1 MHHNSE
7 LGKCGSVNHA
17 LADLITIPLSGYFAN
32 NIRRGNAL
40 YFPEVS
46 GLPDSAPAVLLKLR
60 KFHNKDMVLV
70 RHFIM
75 LSFDSKPKPS
85 HCRYTTKNLQN
96 NETIPKRGSKHT
108 FPSFYA
114 VDIHPRVDLYSM
126 PINESTRLLM
136 RGKPKLL
143 RAFHF
148 DNTNANNDRDRGN
161 FWSSTTQI
169 DNLQNWIERVVFRI
183 VSSGHLIPPSIAN
196 PPLETGECVVE

>member
-7 LGKCGSVNHA
+7 VENCGAINHA
-17 LADLITIPLSGYFAN
+17 LADLITVPLSGYFAN

-40 YFPEVS
+40 YFPEMS
-46 GLPDSAPAVLLKLR
+46 GLPDSAATVLLKLR

-75 LSFDSKPKPS
+75 LSFDSKPKPLN
-85 HCRYTTKNLQN
+85 CRHTARNIKNSTTP
-96 NETIPKRGSKHT
+96 ERGREDIFSR
-108 FPSFYA
+108 FYA
-114 VDIHPRVDLYSM
+114 RDIHPRVNLYSL

-143 RAFHF
+143 RVFHF

-161 FWSSTTQI
+161 LWSSTEQM

-183 VSSGHLIPPSIAN
+183 VSSGHLIPPAIAN
-196 PPLETGECVVE
+196 PPLEIGECVLK